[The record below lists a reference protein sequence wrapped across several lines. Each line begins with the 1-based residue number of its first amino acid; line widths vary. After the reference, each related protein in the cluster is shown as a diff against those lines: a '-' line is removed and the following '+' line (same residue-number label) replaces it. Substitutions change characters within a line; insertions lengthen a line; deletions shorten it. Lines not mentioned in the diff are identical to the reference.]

1 MVTTCSAQADEI
13 CGTAGRSSAVGCH
26 VKLICPVDQW
36 SQIFM
41 SFCAGDTQGLSETSK
56 QFPEGVGEAEAGSLN
71 VLSGQRWGWLTASG
85 QQGGVLCWVTG
96 LQLGKHC
103 LGGAVLPTNCR
114 RQLHRHLQGL
124 GCPSPLGPAPG
135 ATPVQAHG
143 PKLD

>member
-13 CGTAGRSSAVGCH
+13 CGTAGRPSAVGRH

-71 VLSGQRWGWLTASG
+71 VLSGQRWGRLTASG
-85 QQGGVLCWVTG
+85 QQGGVLCWVTEDCSWG
-96 LQLGKHC
+96 NTAWAGPSC
-103 LGGAVLPTNCR
+103 PPTAGDNSTVTSR
-114 RQLHRHLQGL
+114 
-124 GCPSPLGPAPG
+124 A
-135 ATPVQAHG
+135 
-143 PKLD
+143 